1 VYFLNVDPVRDGRT
15 PAETAQIVDRL
26 LEQLRSRTGVA
37 AVSLAQTVPLAMS
50 GTEAIVSVRSDLA
63 AGTRSLGT
71 MRVDR
76 VATGFFDAVGTRILR
91 GRDFTSDDHA
101 DRSRVLIVNETMAA
115 TTWPGIDPIGQTLTL
130 GDATWEVIGVV
141 ADMRSAFPLAPK
153 LPAVYQPVTPAGFAS
168 PSRTGVSVVVRATMG
183 ADAPSLLLDAV
194 RLVDSRLTV
203 VDIKPL
209 TRNVEQAVFL
219 ARVATFVYG
228 GMGVFGLILAV
239 VGLAGVTAYAVARRT
254 REIGIR
260 IALGAQRA
268 DVLRLVL
275 RESGA
280 ITAAGIVT
288 GIGLALLLARALAG
302 VVEALA
308 ETTRTS
314 ISDPTLLVGGPALV
328 LTLALL
334 ACYLP
339 ARRATR
345 IDPVIALRSE

>member
-1 VYFLNVDPVRDGRT
+1 
-15 PAETAQIVDRL
+15 
-26 LEQLRSRTGVA
+26 
-37 AVSLAQTVPLAMS
+37 
-50 GTEAIVSVRSDLA
+50 
-63 AGTRSLGT
+63 
-71 MRVDR
+71 
-76 VATGFFDAVGTRILR
+76 
-91 GRDFTSDDHA
+91 
-101 DRSRVLIVNETMAA
+101 
-115 TTWPGIDPIGQTLTL
+115 
-130 GDATWEVIGVV
+130 
-141 ADMRSAFPLAPK
+141 
-153 LPAVYQPVTPAGFAS
+153 
-168 PSRTGVSVVVRATMG
+168 
-183 ADAPSLLLDAV
+183 
-194 RLVDSRLTV
+194 
-203 VDIKPL
+203 
-209 TRNVEQAVFL
+209 
-219 ARVATFVYG
+219 
-228 GMGVFGLILAV
+228 
-239 VGLAGVTAYAVARRT
+239 VARRT